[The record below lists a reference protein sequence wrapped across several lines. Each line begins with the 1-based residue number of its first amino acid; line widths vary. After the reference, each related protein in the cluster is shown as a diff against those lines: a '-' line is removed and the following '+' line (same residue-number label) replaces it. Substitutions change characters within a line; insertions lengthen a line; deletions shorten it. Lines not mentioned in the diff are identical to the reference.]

1 MSYIPD
7 AGEYRPAAGVKTKEY
22 IDILPF
28 SRLAGRAPQRPKLP
42 TYFIAT
48 PKAADK

>member
-1 MSYIPD
+1 MSYISD
-7 AGEYRPAAGVKTKEY
+7 ADEFRPAAGVKTKEY
-22 IDILPF
+22 TEIPPF
-28 SRLAGRAPQRPKLP
+28 SRLACRAPQRPKLP